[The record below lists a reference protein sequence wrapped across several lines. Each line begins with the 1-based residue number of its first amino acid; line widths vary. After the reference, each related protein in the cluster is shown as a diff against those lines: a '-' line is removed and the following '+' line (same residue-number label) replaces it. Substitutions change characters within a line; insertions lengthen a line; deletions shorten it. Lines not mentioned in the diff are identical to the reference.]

1 VVLAAGASR
10 RFGTPKQLFPWRGRS
25 FLELALWHA
34 DQTLP
39 GRVVVVTGAYTERLD
54 GIIGASGAIQVHNP
68 GWNEGMASSIRA
80 GVAALPADCAAAL
93 LMPCDQ
99 PLVDADDLMRLVSV
113 WDGAQEQAVASGYA
127 GTFGI
132 PAVIPARLFPALAEL
147 RGDRGARSL
156 LEREAR
162 SLQVC
167 EIPAGHLDI
176 DQDADA
182 ESLGLVSRARPPGQH

>member
-1 VVLAAGASR
+1 MNKKSVDFPLWFSKGLANTPGTSNLGASR
-10 RFGTPKQLFPWRGRS
+10 RFGTPKQLFSWRGRS

-93 LMPCDQ
+93 LMPCDSTK
-99 PLVDADDLMRLVSV
+99 V
-113 WDGAQEQAVASGYA
+113 GAQASAVPTPPVSETDPTIRPALGSKPKAVARPMPVRFCSKMKAVASANRITSGL
-127 GTFGI
+127 
-132 PAVIPARLFPALAEL
+132 PP
-147 RGDRGARSL
+147 
-156 LEREAR
+156 
-162 SLQVC
+162 
-167 EIPAGHLDI
+167 EINVRMSACKPTA
-176 DQDADA
+176 AKK
-182 ESLGLVSRARPPGQH
+182 